1 MALLTKGQAP
11 QINHEFRTV
20 SARELGDDIE
30 ILVRGINVTAR
41 EHIESL
47 MVRFRNGET
56 QVNWRTHLV
65 IAGMVDPDKR
75 HDPDGFLFQWT
86 QKDLHIVGN
95 WPSHLVDRLC
105 VVIMDLSGMT
115 QNSQTEIKETVG
127 KVKKSASN
135 LG

>member
-11 QINHEFRTV
+11 QINHEFRTI
-20 SARELGDDIE
+20 SAKELGDDVE

-47 MVRFRNGET
+47 MIRFRNGET
-56 QVNWRTHLV
+56 QVNWRAHLA

-75 HDPDGFLFQWT
+75 YDPDGFLFQWT

-95 WPSHLVDRLC
+95 WPSQLVDRLC
-105 VVIMDLSGMT
+105 DVIMDLSGMT
-115 QNSQTEIKETVG
+115 QKSQTEIKETVG